1 MKIIILGAGVAG
13 VSSAIGLKKLGYEVI
28 IINKKRPFEA
38 IEGFSHHTIEGLKRA
53 NLTNAIEQIGEK
65 VSRIVS
71 WNGKTTKQNFEF
83 IVDRNEFDLALLKD
97 AKKHNIQ
104 VINSKAKILNLSDPI
119 IQFENKTLNA
129 DFIVDARGRFAK
141 KEIIKK
147 SIPTKAMFIKSN
159 TRNNTSKTSLHTNKY
174 GWIFIA
180 NDKNTSYF
188 QLTSDTKFS
197 KDNFIK
203 IFKQQNPTINNP
215 KIITREASSYLS
227 SNLISKN
234 YIKIGDRACAVD
246 PLSGNGVF
254 QALSSALISPYIIHT
269 LLQGKDEDKIA
280 AKNFFQ
286 ERIYDIFNRYIKI
299 SNEFYSLEKQ
309 HKSKFWITRANI
321 KKDDNSLEN
330 SNFPHIAKK
339 AILIK
344 PFIKSHE
351 VVVTKNHPLGVW
363 KLGRIDLVEI
373 AKKILNTNNKNQ
385 TLREICINLNLNQT
399 EKNFLFKWLI
409 DNALMDKI

>member
-13 VSSAIGLKKLGYEVI
+13 VSSAIGLKKLGYEVT

-38 IEGFSHHTIEGLKRA
+38 IEGFSHHTIEGLRRA
-53 NLTNAIEQIGEK
+53 NLKNAIEQIGEK
-65 VSRIVS
+65 VLRIVS
-71 WNGKTTKQNFEF
+71 WDGKTTKQNFEY

-97 AKKHNIQ
+97 AKEYDIQ
-104 VINSKAKILNLSDPI
+104 VINSKAKILNLSASI
-119 IQFENKTLNA
+119 IQVENKTLNA

-141 KEIIKK
+141 KEIIKQ
-147 SIPTKAMFIKSN
+147 SIPTKAMFIKSS
-159 TRNNTSKTSLHTNKY
+159 TQNNTSKTSLHTNKY

-197 KDNFIK
+197 KESFIK
-203 IFKQQNPTINNP
+203 ISKQQNPTINNP

-234 YIKIGDRACAVD
+234 HIKIGDRACAVD

-280 AKNFFQ
+280 AKNFFK

-299 SNEFYSLEKQ
+299 SNEFYALEKQ
-309 HKSKFWITRANI
+309 HKSKFWTTRASII
-321 KKDDNSLEN
+321 KNDNSSES
-330 SNFPHIAKK
+330 SNFPYIAKK

-344 PFIKSHE
+344 PFVKSHE
-351 VVVTKNHPLGVW
+351 VVVTKNHPLGAW

-373 AKKILNTNNKNQ
+373 SKKLLQENNKNQ
-385 TLREICINLNLNQT
+385 ALKEFYINQNLTQNEISL
-399 EKNFLFKWLI
+399 LFKWLT
-409 DNALMDKI
+409 DNDLMK